1 MLVGPGCSVE
11 ESRAPSGDVESVSV
25 DGETE
30 AEEREDRI
38 LLPAPTP
45 WIPPFASEVITFDPG
60 PGAGFGEG
68 DFPDVVLG
76 PPGTASETQPSL
88 DVLSLGTEGEIVLG
102 FGARVIVDG
111 PGPDFTIHE
120 NPFWPGG
127 SEENV
132 FAEFGEVA
140 VSVDGDEWWTYPCA
154 PTSGQPETYEGCA
167 GWNPTRTFSVTE
179 GFLLTLEQTGG
190 DGFDL
195 AESGLEAV
203 RYVRIRDLSE
213 GVRPQAP
220 GLIWMPSHS

>member
-1 MLVGPGCSVE
+1 MRTGFSSPRQRRGFPRLHPRSLPLTQARVPGSGGRLPGRGPRT
-11 ESRAPSGDVESVSV
+11 SR
-25 DGETE
+25 
-30 AEEREDRI
+30 DR
-38 LLPAPTP
+38 L
-45 WIPPFASEVITFDPG
+45 
-60 PGAGFGEG
+60 
-68 DFPDVVLG
+68 
-76 PPGTASETQPSL
+76 ETQPSL

-140 VSVDGDEWWTYPCA
+140 VSVDGDEWWTYPCL

-213 GVRPQAP
+213 GGPAP
-220 GLIWMPSHS
+220 SAGFDLDAVTLLNWDHDETLFPAE